1 MYVLTCII
9 IHVLLFI
16 GGDNML
22 VTVAGKVTA
31 CEVLQKN
38 DKVYTK
44 LLLLQEGQRKQ
55 VLVRIDG
62 RREYGLFEDVEFTGR
77 LVSWKT
83 REGAIEHMVL
93 ADAS

>member
-1 MYVLTCII
+1 MNVS
-9 IHVLLFI
+9 
-16 GGDNML
+16 
-22 VTVAGKVTA
+22 VAGKVTA
-31 CEVLQKN
+31 CEIVEKN
-38 DKVYTK
+38 NKVFTK

-62 RREYGLFEDVEFTGR
+62 RREYDLFDDVEFTGR

-93 ADAS
+93 VDAL

>member
-1 MYVLTCII
+1 MI
-9 IHVLLFI
+9 
-16 GGDNML
+16 

-31 CEVLQKN
+31 CEVVQKEN
-38 DKVYTK
+38 MVFTK
-44 LLLLQEGQRKQ
+44 LLLLQEGQRKL
-55 VLVRIDG
+55 VMVRIDG
-62 RREYGLFEDVEFTGR
+62 RRDYDLFDDVEITGR